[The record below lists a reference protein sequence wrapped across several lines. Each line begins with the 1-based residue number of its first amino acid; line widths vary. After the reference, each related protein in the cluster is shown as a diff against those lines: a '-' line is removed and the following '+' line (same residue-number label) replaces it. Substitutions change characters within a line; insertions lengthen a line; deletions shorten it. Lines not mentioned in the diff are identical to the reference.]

1 MQVRVGGADAA
12 ATGSPAR
19 EAEDEAARAT
29 RRGASGR
36 EVAANGGGGPVG
48 GAMTTGAPSC
58 RRAWLLSSFHLAFTA
73 LWMAR
78 GAKARRHNT
87 CTTEA
92 CTTRSNHL
100 LCALRITPK
109 NHGASCAAL
118 FSLGPHPPP
127 PHPQPF
133 FVATRHSAP
142 RRQRRVAA
150 KPPIQPPQKRASLS
164 SATGQ
169 GWLTSIWARPCCNV
183 RSRPRFVIVC
193 ANRRRRAL
201 YSFAIR
207 RVAPRRYA
215 HVLHIDI
222 DLQSLMHATLC
233 RVCTFAL
240 QFR

>member
-92 CTTRSNHL
+92 CTTRSNL
-100 LCALRITPK
+100 ESSPGSDKWPIGGRG
-109 NHGASCAAL
+109 GATEPQAKGAA
-118 FSLGPHPPP
+118 S
-127 PHPQPF
+127 
-133 FVATRHSAP
+133 
-142 RRQRRVAA
+142 RQR
-150 KPPIQPPQKRASLS
+150 
-164 SATGQ
+164 
-169 GWLTSIWARPCCNV
+169 
-183 RSRPRFVIVC
+183 
-193 ANRRRRAL
+193 
-201 YSFAIR
+201 
-207 RVAPRRYA
+207 
-215 HVLHIDI
+215 
-222 DLQSLMHATLC
+222 
-233 RVCTFAL
+233 
-240 QFR
+240 